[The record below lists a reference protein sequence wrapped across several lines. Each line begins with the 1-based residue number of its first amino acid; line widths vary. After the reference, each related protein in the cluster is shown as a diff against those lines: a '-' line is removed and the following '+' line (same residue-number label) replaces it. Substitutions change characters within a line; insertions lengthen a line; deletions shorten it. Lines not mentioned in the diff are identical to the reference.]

1 MTLSKQ
7 MIYSKLLC
15 FGLLILCSI
24 LTEAHDRS
32 ESYSRFSFTTNE
44 QGMAIQVTGSIKQD
58 IFNNLNAASRFQSYE
73 SLIDY
78 LGKAIN
84 TGSSCKLN
92 NPVEVNENIS
102 LGVLKF
108 AWAFQC
114 LQIPETI
121 SVSLFQDLGVTHTHI
136 ARGVVDGESVPEFMF
151 ASNQDAWVIGLP
163 GERNVNQSSYFGYFK
178 SGVEHILSGWDH
190 LTFLLGLLLLFT
202 GRFLVIAI
210 TGFTIGHSLTLG
222 LGAMN
227 VLRVHSEIIETLIGF
242 SILLLA
248 VEYFIKH
255 TFEIDKLAKNLALS
269 LCAFLPLTVFGD
281 LDLILIIG
289 LALFLTFYL
298 SLTNHYS
305 NLWLPLLITIFF
317 GLIHGLGFASSI
329 AESGIPQD
337 RLVPIILSFNIGV
350 EVGQLAV
357 AFALLALIKI
367 TKMYFHSSY
376 FHYLHGAMGAFVFS
390 MGTFW
395 FISRAMGL

>member
-1 MTLSKQ
+1 
-7 MIYSKLLC
+7 MIYKKLLC
-15 FGLLILCSI
+15 CSLLILCSI
-24 LTEAHDRS
+24 VSEAHNRS
-32 ESYSRFSFTTNE
+32 ESYSKFNFTSNE

-58 IFNNLNAASRFQSYE
+58 IFNNLNPTSHFQSYE
-73 SLIDY
+73 SLVTY
-78 LGKAIN
+78 LDKAIN
-84 TGSSCKLN
+84 PGSSCKLN
-92 NPVEVNENIS
+92 ESVEINENIS

-108 AWAFQC
+108 VWSFQC
-114 LQIPETI
+114 LQIPESI
-121 SVSLFQDLGVTHTHI
+121 SMSLFQDLGVTHTHI
-136 ARGVVDGESVPEFMF
+136 ARGVIDGQSVPEFMF
-151 ASNQDAWVIGLP
+151 ASTQDAWVIGLP
-163 GERNVNQSSYFGYFK
+163 GESNVNQSSYFGYFK
-178 SGVEHILSGWDH
+178 SGVQHILSGWDH

-202 GRFLVIAI
+202 GRFLIIAI

-248 VEYFIKH
+248 LEYFLKH
-255 TFEIDKLAKNLALS
+255 AFEINKLIKNLALS
-269 LCAFLPLTVFGD
+269 FCAFLPLTIFGN
-281 LDLILIIG
+281 LDPILIVG

-305 NLWLPLLITIFF
+305 NPWLPLMVTIFF

-337 RLVPIILSFNIGV
+337 RLLPIILSFNIGV

-357 AFALLALIKI
+357 AFTLLAFLKL
-367 TKMYFHSSY
+367 TKTYFRFSD
-376 FHYLHGAMGAFVFS
+376 FNYLHGAMGTFVFS

-395 FISRAMGL
+395 FISRAIGL

>member
-1 MTLSKQ
+1 
-7 MIYSKLLC
+7 MIYKKLLC
-15 FGLLILCSI
+15 CSLLILCSI
-24 LTEAHDRS
+24 CSEAHNRS
-32 ESYSRFSFTTNE
+32 ESYSKFNLTSNE

-58 IFNNLNAASRFQSYE
+58 IFNNLNPTSHFQSYE
-73 SLIDY
+73 SLVTY
-78 LGKAIN
+78 LDKAIN
-84 TGSSCKLN
+84 PGSSCKLN
-92 NPVEVNENIS
+92 ESVEINENIS

-108 AWAFQC
+108 VWSFQC
-114 LQIPETI
+114 LQIPESI
-121 SVSLFQDLGVTHTHI
+121 SMSLFQDLGVTHTHI
-136 ARGVVDGESVPEFMF
+136 ARGVIDGQSVPEFMF
-151 ASNQDAWVIGLP
+151 ASTQDAWVIGLP
-163 GERNVNQSSYFGYFK
+163 GESNINQSSYFGYFK
-178 SGVEHILSGWDH
+178 SGVQHILSGWDH

-202 GRFLVIAI
+202 GRFLIIAI

-248 VEYFIKH
+248 VEYFHKH
-255 TFEIDKLAKNLALS
+255 AFEINKLIKNLALS
-269 LCAFLPLTVFGD
+269 FCAFLPLTIFGN
-281 LDLILIIG
+281 LDPMLIAG

-305 NLWLPLLITIFF
+305 SPWLPLMVTVFF

-337 RLVPIILSFNIGV
+337 RLLPIILSFNIGV

-357 AFALLALIKI
+357 AFTLLASLKLIK
-367 TKMYFHSSY
+367 TYFRFSDY
-376 FHYLHGAMGAFVFS
+376 NYLHAAMGAFVFS

-395 FISRAMGL
+395 FISRAIGL

>member
-1 MTLSKQ
+1 

-24 LTEAHDRS
+24 LTEAHDRG

-44 QGMAIQVTGSIKQD
+44 QGMAIQVIGSIKQD

-73 SLIDY
+73 SLVDY
-78 LGKAIN
+78 LGTAIN
-84 TGSSCKLN
+84 PGSSCKLN
-92 NPVEVNENIS
+92 NSVEVNENIS

-357 AFALLALIKI
+357 AFALLAFIKI

>member
-1 MTLSKQ
+1 
-7 MIYSKLLC
+7 MIYKKLLC
-15 FGLLILCSI
+15 CSLLILCSI
-24 LTEAHDRS
+24 CSEAHNRS
-32 ESYSRFSFTTNE
+32 ESYSKFNLTSNE

-58 IFNNLNAASRFQSYE
+58 IFNNLNPTSHFQSYE
-73 SLIDY
+73 SLVNY
-78 LGKAIN
+78 LDKAIN
-84 TGSSCKLN
+84 PGSSCKLN
-92 NPVEVNENIS
+92 ESVEINENIS

-108 AWAFQC
+108 VWSFQC
-114 LQIPETI
+114 LQIPESI
-121 SVSLFQDLGVTHTHI
+121 SMSLFQDLGVTHTHI
-136 ARGVVDGESVPEFMF
+136 ARGVIDGQSVPEFMF
-151 ASNQDAWVIGLP
+151 ASTQDAWVIGLP
-163 GERNVNQSSYFGYFK
+163 GESNVNQSSYFGYFK
-178 SGVEHILSGWDH
+178 SGVQHILSGWDH

-202 GRFLVIAI
+202 GRFLIIAI

-248 VEYFIKH
+248 VEYFLKH
-255 TFEIDKLAKNLALS
+255 AFEINKLIKNLALS
-269 LCAFLPLTVFGD
+269 FCAFLPLTIFGN
-281 LDLILIIG
+281 LDPILIAG

-305 NLWLPLLITIFF
+305 NPWLPLMVTIFF

-337 RLVPIILSFNIGV
+337 RLLPIILSFNIGV

-357 AFALLALIKI
+357 AFTLLAFLKL
-367 TKMYFHSSY
+367 TKTYFRFSD
-376 FHYLHGAMGAFVFS
+376 FNYLHGAMGTFVFS

-395 FISRAMGL
+395 FISRAIGL

>member
-1 MTLSKQ
+1 

-24 LTEAHDRS
+24 LSEAHDRS

-44 QGMAIQVTGSIKQD
+44 QGMAIQVIGSIKQD

-73 SLIDY
+73 SLVDY
-78 LGKAIN
+78 LGTAIN
-84 TGSSCKLN
+84 PGSSCKLN
-92 NPVEVNENIS
+92 NSVEVNENIS

-151 ASNQDAWVIGLP
+151 ASNQDVWVIGLP

-269 LCAFLPLTVFGD
+269 LCAFLPLTVFGH

>member
-1 MTLSKQ
+1 
-7 MIYSKLLC
+7 MIYKKLLC
-15 FGLLILCSI
+15 CSLLILCSI
-24 LTEAHDRS
+24 CSEAHNRS
-32 ESYSRFSFTTNE
+32 ESYSKFNLTSNE

-58 IFNNLNAASRFQSYE
+58 IFNNLNPTAHFQSYE
-73 SLIDY
+73 SLVNY
-78 LGKAIN
+78 LDKAIN
-84 TGSSCKLN
+84 PGSSCKLN
-92 NPVEVNENIS
+92 ESVEINENIS

-108 AWAFQC
+108 VWSFQC
-114 LQIPETI
+114 LQIPESI
-121 SVSLFQDLGVTHTHI
+121 SMSLFQDLGVTHTHI
-136 ARGVVDGESVPEFMF
+136 ARGVIDGQSVPEFMF
-151 ASNQDAWVIGLP
+151 ASTQDAWVIGLP
-163 GERNVNQSSYFGYFK
+163 GESNVNQSSYFGYFK
-178 SGVEHILSGWDH
+178 SGVQHILSGWDH

-202 GRFLVIAI
+202 GRFLIIAI

-248 VEYFIKH
+248 VEYFLKH
-255 TFEIDKLAKNLALS
+255 VFEINKLIKNLALS
-269 LCAFLPLTVFGD
+269 FCAFLPLTIFGS
-281 LDLILIIG
+281 LDPILIAG

-305 NLWLPLLITIFF
+305 NPWLPLIVTIFF

-337 RLVPIILSFNIGV
+337 RLLPIILSFNIGV

-357 AFALLALIKI
+357 AFTLLAFLKL
-367 TKMYFHSSY
+367 TKTYFRFSD
-376 FHYLHGAMGAFVFS
+376 FNYLHGAMGAFVFS

-395 FISRAMGL
+395 FISRAIGL

>member
-1 MTLSKQ
+1 
-7 MIYSKLLC
+7 MIYKKLLC
-15 FGLLILCSI
+15 CSLLILCSI
-24 LTEAHDRS
+24 CSEAHNRS
-32 ESYSRFSFTTNE
+32 ESYSKFNLTSNE

-58 IFNNLNAASRFQSYE
+58 IFNNLNPTAHFQSYE
-73 SLIDY
+73 SLVNY
-78 LGKAIN
+78 LDKAIN
-84 TGSSCKLN
+84 PGSSCKLN
-92 NPVEVNENIS
+92 ESAEINENIS

-108 AWAFQC
+108 VWSFQC
-114 LQIPETI
+114 LQIPESI
-121 SVSLFQDLGVTHTHI
+121 SMSLFQDLGVTHTHI
-136 ARGVVDGESVPEFMF
+136 ARGVIDGQSVPEFMF
-151 ASNQDAWVIGLP
+151 ASTQDSWVIGLP
-163 GERNVNQSSYFGYFK
+163 GESNVNQSSYFGYFK
-178 SGVEHILSGWDH
+178 SGVQHILSGWDH

-202 GRFLVIAI
+202 GRFLIIAI

-248 VEYFIKH
+248 VEYFLKH
-255 TFEIDKLAKNLALS
+255 VFEINKLIKNLALS
-269 LCAFLPLTVFGD
+269 FCAFLPLTIFGS
-281 LDLILIIG
+281 LDPILIAG

-305 NLWLPLLITIFF
+305 NPWLPLIVTIFF

-337 RLVPIILSFNIGV
+337 RLLPIILSFNIGV

-357 AFALLALIKI
+357 AFTLLAFLKL
-367 TKMYFHSSY
+367 TKTYFRFSD
-376 FHYLHGAMGAFVFS
+376 FNYLHGAMGAFVFS

-395 FISRAMGL
+395 FISRAIGL

>member
-1 MTLSKQ
+1 
-7 MIYSKLLC
+7 MIYKKLLC
-15 FGLLILCSI
+15 CSLLILCSI
-24 LTEAHDRS
+24 CSEAHNRS
-32 ESYSRFSFTTNE
+32 ESYSKFNLTSNE

-58 IFNNLNAASRFQSYE
+58 IFNNLNPTLHFKSYE
-73 SLIDY
+73 SLVAY
-78 LGKAIN
+78 LDKAIN
-84 TGSSCKLN
+84 PGSSCKLN
-92 NPVEVNENIS
+92 ESVEINENIS

-108 AWAFQC
+108 VWSFQC
-114 LQIPETI
+114 LQIPESI
-121 SVSLFQDLGVTHTHI
+121 SMSLFQDLGVTHTHI
-136 ARGVVDGESVPEFMF
+136 ARGVIDGQSVPEFMF
-151 ASNQDAWVIGLP
+151 ASTQDSWVIGLP
-163 GERNVNQSSYFGYFK
+163 GESNVNQSSYFGYFK
-178 SGVEHILSGWDH
+178 SGVQHILSGWDH

-202 GRFLVIAI
+202 GRFLIIAI

-248 VEYFIKH
+248 VEYFLKH
-255 TFEIDKLAKNLALS
+255 VFEINKLIKNLALS
-269 LCAFLPLTVFGD
+269 FCAFLPLTIFGS
-281 LDLILIIG
+281 LDPILIAG

-305 NLWLPLLITIFF
+305 NPWLPLIVTIFF

-337 RLVPIILSFNIGV
+337 RLLPIILSFNIGV

-357 AFALLALIKI
+357 AFTLLASLKLIK
-367 TKMYFHSSY
+367 TYFRFSD
-376 FHYLHGAMGAFVFS
+376 FNYLHAAMGAFVFS

-395 FISRAMGL
+395 FISRAIGL

>member
-1 MTLSKQ
+1 
-7 MIYSKLLC
+7 MIYSKLVCL
-15 FGLLILCSI
+15 GLLILCSI

-73 SLIDY
+73 SLVDY
-78 LGKAIN
+78 LGTAIN
-84 TGSSCKLN
+84 PGSSCKLN
-92 NPVEVNENIS
+92 NSVEVNENIS

>member
-1 MTLSKQ
+1 

-24 LTEAHDRS
+24 LTEAHNRS

-44 QGMAIQVTGSIKQD
+44 QGMAIQVIGSIKQD

-73 SLIDY
+73 SLVDY
-78 LGKAIN
+78 LGTAIN
-84 TGSSCKLN
+84 PGSSCKLN
-92 NPVEVNENIS
+92 NSVEVNENIS

-178 SGVEHILSGWDH
+178 SGVQHILSGWDH

>member
-1 MTLSKQ
+1 
-7 MIYSKLLC
+7 MIYKKILC
-15 FGLLILCSI
+15 CSLLILCSI
-24 LTEAHDRS
+24 SSEAHNRS
-32 ESYSRFSFTTNE
+32 ESYSKFNFTSNE

-58 IFNNLNAASRFQSYE
+58 IFNNLNPTSHFQSYE
-73 SLIDY
+73 SLVTY
-78 LGKAIN
+78 LGTAIN
-84 TGSSCKLN
+84 PGSSCKLN
-92 NPVEVNENIS
+92 ESVEVNENIS

-108 AWAFQC
+108 VWSFQC
-114 LQIPETI
+114 LQIPESI
-121 SVSLFQDLGVTHTHI
+121 SMSLFQDLGVTHTHI
-136 ARGVVDGESVPEFMF
+136 ARGVIDGQSVPEFMF
-151 ASNQDAWVIGLP
+151 ASTQDAWVIGLP
-163 GERNVNQSSYFGYFK
+163 GERNVNQSSYFGFFK
-178 SGVEHILSGWDH
+178 SGVQHILSGWDH

-202 GRFLVIAI
+202 GRFLIIAI

-248 VEYFIKH
+248 VEYFLKH
-255 TFEIDKLAKNLALS
+255 VFEINKLIKNLALS
-269 LCAFLPLTVFGD
+269 FCAFLPLTIFGS
-281 LDLILIIG
+281 LDPILIVG

-305 NLWLPLLITIFF
+305 NPWLPLMVTIFF

-329 AESGIPQD
+329 AEAGIPQD
-337 RLVPIILSFNIGV
+337 RLLPIILSFNIGV

-357 AFALLALIKI
+357 AFTLLAFLKL
-367 TKMYFHSSY
+367 TKTYFRFSD
-376 FHYLHGAMGAFVFS
+376 FNYLHGAMGTFVFS

>member
-1 MTLSKQ
+1 

-24 LTEAHDRS
+24 LSEAHDRS

-44 QGMAIQVTGSIKQD
+44 QGMAIQVIGSIKQD

-73 SLIDY
+73 SLVDY
-78 LGKAIN
+78 LGTAIN
-84 TGSSCKLN
+84 PGSSCKLN
-92 NPVEVNENIS
+92 NSVEVNENIS

>member
-1 MTLSKQ
+1 

-24 LTEAHDRS
+24 LSEAHDRS

-44 QGMAIQVTGSIKQD
+44 QGMAIQVIGSIKQD

-73 SLIDY
+73 SLVDY
-78 LGKAIN
+78 LGTAIN
-84 TGSSCKLN
+84 PGSSCKLN
-92 NPVEVNENIS
+92 NSVEVNENIS

-108 AWAFQC
+108 AWTFQC
-114 LQIPETI
+114 LRIPETI

-151 ASNQDAWVIGLP
+151 ASNQDTWVIGLP

-255 TFEIDKLAKNLALS
+255 TFEIDKLAKNLGLS

>member
-7 MIYSKLLC
+7 MIYNKLVCL
-15 FGLLILCSI
+15 GLLILCSI

-44 QGMAIQVTGSIKQD
+44 QGMAIQVIGSIKQD

-73 SLIDY
+73 SLVDY
-78 LGKAIN
+78 LGTAIN
-84 TGSSCKLN
+84 PGSSCKLN
-92 NPVEVNENIS
+92 NSVEVNENIS

-190 LTFLLGLLLLFT
+190 LTFLMGLLLLFT
-202 GRFLVIAI
+202 GRSLVIAI

-255 TFEIDKLAKNLALS
+255 TFEIDKLAKNLGLS